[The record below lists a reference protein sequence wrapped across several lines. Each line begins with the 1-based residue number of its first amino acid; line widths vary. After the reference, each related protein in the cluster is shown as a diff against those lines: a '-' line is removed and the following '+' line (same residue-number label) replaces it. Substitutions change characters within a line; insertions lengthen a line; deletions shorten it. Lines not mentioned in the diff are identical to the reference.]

1 MEYLEEILRLLTW
14 PAVIL
19 LSYFISVAVLK
30 ANDKFLPKPEDE
42 QE

>member
-1 MEYLEEILRLLTW
+1 MEYLEEIIRLLTW

-19 LSYFISVAVLK
+19 VSYFLIVAALK
-30 ANDKFLPKPEDE
+30 KWDKFLPSVEED